1 MPEPANVIKSKSI
14 LSRRLDLRGFS
25 LVEMMIALVILSISI
40 LALSSITITAIRENT
55 KNHLRDSAVQITKE
69 TIENILAEPFD
80 SLDDGTAT
88 RNVSLRGTSKDFEV
102 EWAVT
107 EKSGSLK
114 EVSITVETNFG
125 GATISNQAI
134 VYKHSSL

>member
-1 MPEPANVIKSKSI
+1 
-14 LSRRLDLRGFS
+14 
-25 LVEMMIALVILSISI
+25 MMIALVILSISI

-69 TIENILAEPFD
+69 TIENILAEPFE

-88 RNVSLRGTSKDFEV
+88 RNVSLRGTSKDFDVAWDVSE
-102 EWAVT
+102 T
-107 EKSGSLK
+107 SGSLK
-114 EVSITVETNFG
+114 EVNITVETNFG
-125 GATISNQAI
+125 GETISNKAI